1 MCVLYIVC
9 ASNRILLSRL
19 IALAVSNH
27 FDSIS
32 NSSGRLVPH
41 SKNLDWPNGLSRKTS
56 GRLGKRKWAVVEGK
70 RARRRADKD
79 NRQQVYSF
87 WQSQGRPS
95 NFLAVFFIPFQARLA
110 LFFALCRPLPTDTL
124 CGQSQTKHQRSLFFL
139 LSTALLLFH
148 PQKVERCCRSIAK
161 DFLLFVHFRKRGGKR
176 GRSRSHEIAFSPV
189 AVASFERIITI

>member
-95 NFLAVFFIPFQARLA
+95 NFLAVFFYPFSGASCPFFRVVPSTSHW
-110 LFFALCRPLPTDTL
+110 LFVWPKSNQTPTVT
-124 CGQSQTKHQRSLFFL
+124 FFL

-148 PQKVERCCRSIAK
+148 PQKVERCCRSIAE